1 MNDPSLRDVL
11 ATNRPLIGT
20 SRIQTKIMKRI
31 LLNTTVG
38 LAVMATAMITR
49 SAMGTLSGPF
59 AYRNLQIFLIQG
71 DARLDEHQYA
81 TLAEALEK
89 GFVVIKE
96 TGNVQELSV
105 ENLSKAT
112 TVFLNAG
119 DIIKGG
125 RQDRTV
131 RDDLILPPQSGEV
144 PLAAF
149 CVEHG
154 RWTQRGRENPA
165 AFSAN
170 TKSLSS
176 KKQKMAA
183 RYGLSQSEVWSG
195 VAEEQNRLN
204 ENVSRLAGRRVETRD
219 AASASSLQLTLE
231 NKDLEAVRKAYL
243 DRLNPIL
250 DGKNDVLGFAYAIN
264 GEINSAE
271 VYGNKQLFRA
281 LWPKLLDAAVTEA
294 IAESKEGGQF
304 QSVEPTAL
312 KSFFET
318 ALSGSVKERQVWKT
332 TRVKVYTTPATVLF
346 ETLDLEAGGAWIHK
360 SFINKGTETVVVPLD
375 RDASQYQQQLRPP
388 SVR

>member
-1 MNDPSLRDVL
+1 
-11 ATNRPLIGT
+11 
-20 SRIQTKIMKRI
+20 MKRI
-31 LLNTTVG
+31 LLNTTVV
-38 LAVMATAMITR
+38 LAVMGTALSTK
-49 SAMGTLSGPF
+49 AALGTVSGPF
-59 AYRNLQIFLIQG
+59 ACRNLQIFLIQG
-71 DARLDEHQYA
+71 DSGLGDRHYA

-131 RDDLILPPQSGEV
+131 RDDLILPPQSGTV

-154 RWTQRGRENPA
+154 RWTQRGQENPA

-183 RYGLSQSEVWSG
+183 RYGLSQSNVWSG
-195 VAEEQNRLN
+195 VAEEQTRLN
-204 ENVSRLAGRRVETRD
+204 ENVSRLAGKRVETRD

-231 NKDLEAVRKAYL
+231 NKDLEAARKRYL
-243 DRLNPIL
+243 DKLNPVL
-250 DGKNDVLGFAYAIN
+250 DRKNNVMGFAYAIN

-271 VYGNKQLFRA
+271 VYNSKQLFRA

-294 IAESKEGGQF
+294 IAESKEEGQF
-304 QSVEPTAL
+304 QPVEAIAL

-318 ALSGSVKERQVWKT
+318 ALSGSVKERQVWKS
-332 TRVKVYTTPATVLF
+332 TRVKVYATPATVLF
-346 ETLDLEAGGAWIHK
+346 ETLDLEADGVWIHK
-360 SFINKGTETVVVPLD
+360 SFINKGAEKVVVPLD
-375 RDASQYQQQLRPP
+375 RDASQYQQQLPP
-388 SVR
+388 RSVR